1 MTIDCLTLID
11 ISYSVG
17 MLGEAAECNTLLSPR
32 VPSGRLADEAMERQE
47 FRCFACVNFSLNIE
61 GKADGITMKAIS
73 PLTDFSFDFH
83 DLRFER
89 K

>member
-1 MTIDCLTLID
+1 MRQLDEIYYFLR
-11 ISYSVG
+11 
-17 MLGEAAECNTLLSPR
+17 ESPPGDSR
-32 VPSGRLADEAMERQE
+32 MKQWNDRSLDAYA
-47 FRCFACVNFSLNIE
+47 FVNFSLNTE

>member
-1 MTIDCLTLID
+1 MKQWNDRSLD
-11 ISYSVG
+11 AY
-17 MLGEAAECNTLLSPR
+17 A
-32 VPSGRLADEAMERQE
+32 
-47 FRCFACVNFSLNIE
+47 FVNFSLNTE

-83 DLRFER
+83 DLNFER